1 MVSFMQL
8 LPLIIVLSLLIVLGF
23 VALYL
28 LLSRAA
34 QTHATAGNEQAV
46 SAAVKAALVERGATA
61 DALTR
66 ERLVTVETAVA
77 RAVDVAD
84 QKLDA
89 RLRAGTEQLDAR
101 FQQGAEK
108 LEANMKLGH
117 QKYDSSTSV
126 IEKQNHEVRRE
137 MQRIEKMITD
147 LQEKTSG
154 QHGAV
159 VNQLRQA
166 AQVTTQLQQTT
177 GSLRDALG
185 NARKRGNWGERMAQD
200 VLTHAG
206 MVEGV
211 NYRVQKGTESGGR
224 PDFTVLMPRQ
234 MVLHMDVKFP
244 ADNYLAYLDAEQ
256 VGSPESE
263 GFRKQFIKD
272 ARDRVK
278 ELAIRRYHEEV
289 DSVDTVVLFIPN
301 ESIFAFV
308 QENDPELMDTAMRS
322 KIVLCGPSTLIAVLQ
337 VVRQAMDNFMLEQR
351 SNEIMGCLADFKK
364 EWQKFSEQ
372 IDKHGKQL
380 NTTLNSFNE
389 LAGARTNQ
397 LGKQVRKIDALQA
410 SPVDAAD
417 AIADAEIIGEAET
430 WPPLREVV
438 NG

>member
-1 MVSFMQL
+1 MQL
-8 LPLIIVLSLLIVLGF
+8 LPLTIVLSLIIALGF
-23 VALYL
+23 AALYL
-28 LLSRAA
+28 LLRRAA
-34 QTHATAGNEQAV
+34 DEQAAAGQEQAV
-46 SAAVKAALVERGATA
+46 AAAVKAALIERGATV
-61 DALTR
+61 DALGR
-66 ERLVTVETAVA
+66 ERLQTVETAVA
-77 RAVDVAD
+77 RAVEVAD

-89 RLRAGTEQLDAR
+89 RMRAGTEQLDAR

-108 LEANMKLGH
+108 LEANMKMGH

-137 MQRIEKMITD
+137 MLRIEKMITE

-185 NARKRGNWGERMAQD
+185 SSRKRGSWGERMAQD

-206 MVEGV
+206 LVEGV

-244 ADNYLAYLDAEQ
+244 ADNYLAFLDAEQ
-256 VGSPESE
+256 TGSPEADR
-263 GFRKQFIKD
+263 FRKQFVKD

-278 ELAIRRYHEEV
+278 ELAARKYNEEP

-301 ESIFAFV
+301 ESVFSFV
-308 QENDPELMDTAMRS
+308 QENDPELMDIAMRS
-322 KIVLCGPSTLIAVLQ
+322 KIVLCGPGTLVAVLQ

-351 SNEIMGCLADFKK
+351 SNEIMGCLADFRK
-364 EWQKFSEQ
+364 EWEKFSEQ
-372 IDKHGKQL
+372 VDKHGKQL
-380 NTTLNSFNE
+380 NTALNSFNE

-397 LGKQVRKIDALQA
+397 LGRQVRKIDALQA
-410 SPVDAAD
+410 SPVEAAD
-417 AIADAEIIGEAET
+417 AIADAEIIGEGEA
-430 WPPLREVV
+430 WPPLREVASA
-438 NG
+438 